1 VLLSGSGTSLENL
14 LEQIDAG
21 AVPGEVRVVVASQ
34 ANAFGLE
41 RARRRGI
48 PAVAVP
54 RKEHPE
60 VGPFND
66 AIHAALAPHE
76 PELVLLL
83 GFLSPFETRGRYE
96 GCALNVHPALIP
108 AFCGKGFYGHRVHEA
123 VLAAGVKLTGATVH
137 FVDAEYDHGP
147 IVLQEA
153 VEVRDDDT
161 PETLAAR
168 VQAAERRLVPEA
180 VRLFAEGRLQIE
192 GRRVRKQGGE
202 AAAQRGEAE
211 RSPSGQGRKRP
222 KGARSEP

>member
-1 VLLSGSGTSLENL
+1 MEARRPRIAVLLSGSGTSLENL
-14 LEQIDAG
+14 LERIDEG
-21 AVPGEVRVVVASQ
+21 TVPGEVCVVVASK

-54 RKEHPE
+54 RKEYPD
-60 VGPFND
+60 VGRFND
-66 AIHAALAPHE
+66 ALHAALEPYA

-83 GFLSPFETRGRYE
+83 GFLSPFETRGRYD
-96 GCALNVHPALIP
+96 GRTLNVHPALIP
-108 AFCGKGFYGHRVHEA
+108 AFCGKGFYGQRVHEA

-153 VEVRDDDT
+153 VEVLEDDT

-168 VQAAERRLVPEA
+168 VQEAERRLVPEA
-180 VRLFAEGRLQIE
+180 VRLFAEGRLQVR
-192 GRRVRKQGGE
+192 GRRVAIAREGQGGPP
-202 AAAQRGEAE
+202 AD
-211 RSPSGQGRKRP
+211 
-222 KGARSEP
+222 